1 MWTANWERD
10 HTFDLRAAELVAGCE
25 AFLRGRYHELLV
37 ATGRRVPAW
46 AWLNV
51 LAHGT
56 LAELREV
63 ATGQRWGSAG
73 SSCPRLWREALA
85 FMASEVLDA
94 AGDETGLRSIQ
105 QSRLVPLELMLADQY
120 GFGALTP
127 ARLAGA
133 VMTALQPDPSSPHD
147 RPPRAGGR

>member
-1 MWTANWERD
+1 MWRANGERD
-10 HTFDLRAAELVAGCE
+10 RTFDLRAAELVAGCE
-25 AFLRGRYHELLV
+25 AFLQGRYHEHLV
-37 ATGRRVPAW
+37 ASGRLVPAW

-51 LAHGT
+51 LAHCT

-63 ATGQRWGSAG
+63 ATGQRWRSGWNG
-73 SSCPRLWREALA
+73 CPRLWREALA

-105 QSRLVPLELMLADQY
+105 RSRLVPLELMLAETY

-127 ARLAGA
+127 AGLAGA
-133 VMTALQPDPSSPHD
+133 VVTALQPDLGSPHD
-147 RPPRAGGR
+147 RPPRAGG